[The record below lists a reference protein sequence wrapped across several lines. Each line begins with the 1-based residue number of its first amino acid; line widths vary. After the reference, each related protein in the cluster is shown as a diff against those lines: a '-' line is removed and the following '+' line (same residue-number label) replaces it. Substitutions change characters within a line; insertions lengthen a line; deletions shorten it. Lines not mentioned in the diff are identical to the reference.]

1 MGLSGISTATF
12 QAMVKHLAQLD
23 EEKDSILHQYYP
35 EVSSNRDDFQEL
47 IQSYV
52 EHIERFL
59 KNVSSGEIETQTED
73 ECPFVLINSE
83 VEVEDINEKEVFR
96 LRIVSPFKEEQR
108 MEVECASYLSP
119 IGKALLLRKVNDEV
133 QVKTPMQTLQ
143 YKIKRIELD
152 KIG

>member
-23 EEKDSILHQYYP
+23 EEKDVILNQYYP

-52 EHIERFL
+52 EHIERYL
-59 KNVSSGEIETQTED
+59 KNVSSEEIETETD
-73 ECPFVLINSE
+73 ACPFVLINSE

-96 LRIVSPFKEEQR
+96 LRIVSPFHEEER

-143 YKIKRIELD
+143 YKVKRIELD

>member
-23 EEKDSILHQYYP
+23 EEKDLILNQYYP

-52 EHIERFL
+52 EHIELYL
-59 KNVSSGEIETQTED
+59 KNVSSGEKETEANA
-73 ECPFVLINSE
+73 CPFVLINSE

-96 LRIVSPFKEEQR
+96 LRIVSPFQEEKR